1 MIFFHMSHTDLDG
14 YGCQFVSKQ
23 VFKDGYFYNANYGIE
38 IKLNLQEILKQISK
52 LDKTEKIFFLITDL
66 NLTFEE
72 SKQLDQ
78 DIKKFNQQGFDIE
91 LLLLDHHG
99 SGKKSANYFHWYF
112 LDTSR
117 SATKITFDYF
127 YNKYDIFKKQ
137 VDQDQEYI
145 KLINAI
151 NAVDIWLE
159 NDELF
164 EFGKV
169 CLSMVDKAS
178 EINSLLFCNRSR
190 DFKHFL
196 LQKAKKFIN
205 QPNSHIELDQN
216 VYFLKKEF
224 LNINKK
230 NDTIDNLSSYYLI
243 DSLEDK
249 KEQFTIYYKDK
260 KGLLTY
266 TLHNI
271 SIPANAFLKANN
283 DYDFFMNLSKH
294 GRAGFRSNNKLD
306 VSILANKLA
315 KGGGHPNA
323 SGASFDDFKETIIYD
338 EVKSYIQNKLDN
350 CD

>member
-38 IKLNLQEILKQISK
+38 IKLNIQEILKQISK
-52 LDKTEKIFFLITDL
+52 LDKAEKIFFLITDL

-78 DIKKFNQQGFDIE
+78 DIKNLNLQGFDIE

-99 SGKKSANYFHWYF
+99 SGKDSADCFDWYF

-127 YNKYDIFKKQ
+127 YNNYDLFKKQ
-137 VDQDQEYI
+137 ADQAQEYI
-145 KLINAI
+145 KLIDAI

-169 CLSMVDKAS
+169 CLSMVDKAN
-178 EINSLLFCNRSR
+178 EINSLLFCSRSR

-216 VYFLKKEF
+216 IYFLKKEF
-224 LNINKK
+224 LNINKQ

-271 SIPANAFLKANN
+271 SIPANAFLKAND
-283 DYDFFMNLSKH
+283 DYDFFMNVNYRGGLSI
-294 GRAGFRSNNKLD
+294 RSNDKVNVADMAMKYFG
-306 VSILANKLA
+306 
-315 KGGGHPNA
+315 GGGHRNA
-323 SGASFDDFKETIIYD
+323 SGGFMNDFKDIYFYD
-338 EVKSYIQNKLDN
+338 DMRSFVENKMKD
-350 CD
+350 